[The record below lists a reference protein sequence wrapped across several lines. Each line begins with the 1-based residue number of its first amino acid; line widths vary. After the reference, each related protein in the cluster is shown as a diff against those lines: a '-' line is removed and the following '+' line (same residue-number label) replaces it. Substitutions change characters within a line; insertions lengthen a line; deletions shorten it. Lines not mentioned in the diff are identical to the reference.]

1 MLRRGFS
8 CLAESRTHGPFVIAE
23 GGPPPAPGG
32 TGRVGAL
39 DAVDEGAHE
48 PNFEA
53 FHVTSADE
61 IEAAVA
67 QVCACAWPC
76 RAWATRVACL
86 HGTGALCSLVRLL

>member
-1 MLRRGFS
+1 MGR
-8 CLAESRTHGPFVIAE
+8 CLLLGIAE
-23 GGPPPAPGG
+23 GGPPPAPGSS
-32 TGRVGAL
+32 GRFEAL

-67 QVCACAWPC
+67 QVRPCAWPR
-76 RAWATRVACL
+76 RAWATRDGCFC
-86 HGTGALCSLVRLL
+86 GTRALCSLVHLL